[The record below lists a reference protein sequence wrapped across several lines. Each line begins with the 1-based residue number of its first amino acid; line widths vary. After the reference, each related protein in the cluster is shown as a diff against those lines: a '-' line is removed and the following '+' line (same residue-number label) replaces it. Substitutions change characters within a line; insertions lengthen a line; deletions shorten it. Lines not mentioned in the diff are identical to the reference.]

1 MRASTSLAR
10 KPDARIV
17 PLRFA
22 PELDRCI
29 ANLEALPMRLNS
41 RKKDAVGSRQLAL
54 AKASYQAGLLSK
66 PGWDALNRFRS
77 PSGGWSCSKS
87 PVADQDSQGYFASA
101 LDW

>member
-1 MRASTSLAR
+1 MKLLFDLLPQASCRSIPDPMRASTSLAM

-17 PLRFA
+17 PLRSA

-41 RKKDAVGSRQLAL
+41 RKKDAVGPRQLAL

-66 PGWDALNRFRS
+66 PGWDALKRFRS
-77 PSGGWSCSKS
+77 PSG
-87 PVADQDSQGYFASA
+87 A
-101 LDW
+101 L